1 MKAVYR
7 GNQVRMNTKLVFFQ
21 NANSD
26 NTNKQNYKTRISEII
41 DGVAYNIN

>member
-7 GNQVRMNTKLVFFQ
+7 WNQVRMNTKLVFK

-26 NTNKQNYKTRISEII
+26 NTNKQNYKTKISEII
-41 DGVAYNIN
+41 DGVVYNVK